1 MGFSIDLGGGNVM
14 RQKTIWGMSLA
25 VFILV
30 GFTFHQEQAKPTI
43 ELPQKT
49 LEYKVERGVI
59 NTLSWIYAGIAY
71 AKSKGDTPED
81 FARSGLKAWGSY
93 WEDLDIAAFIQKW
106 HRIFS
111 TDFHFKMEIL
121 NVAEN
126 SVEAKMTIFARRCAE
141 TFAVSG
147 VTEEE
152 YVRFIQTSIASMAE
166 FLGWICTQKLEG
178 EWLYLTVREKD

>member
-1 MGFSIDLGGGNVM
+1 MKY
-14 RQKTIWGMSLA
+14 KTIVGFTLA
-25 VFILV
+25 VFILSS
-30 GFTFHQEQAKPTI
+30 FTTPQEQTKQTI

-59 NTLSWIYAGIAY
+59 NTLSWIFAGIAY

-81 FARSGLKAWGSY
+81 FARYGLNTWGSFWKDMDMKAY
-93 WEDLDIAAFIQKW
+93 IQKW

-121 NVAEN
+121 NANET
-126 SVEAKMTIFARRCAE
+126 SVEARMTIFARRCAK
-141 TFAVSG
+141 TFAESG

-152 YVRFIQTSIASMAE
+152 YIRFISTSISSMAE
-166 FLGWICTQKLEG
+166 YLGWECKQKLEG
-178 EWLYLTVREKD
+178 DWLYITVNEEE

>member
-1 MGFSIDLGGGNVM
+1 MKF
-14 RQKTIWGMSLA
+14 KTIVCTGLA
-25 VFILV
+25 FFIFSS
-30 GFTFHQEQAKPTI
+30 FTIPQEKTTQTI

-81 FARSGLKAWGSY
+81 FARYGLKAWGSY
-93 WEDLDIAAFIQKW
+93 WKDLDIKAFIQKW

-121 NVAEN
+121 NATDT
-126 SVEAKMTIFARRCAE
+126 SVEARMTIFARRCAE

-152 YVRFIQTSIASMAE
+152 YIRFISTSISSIAE
-166 FLGWICTQKLEG
+166 YLGWEFQQKLEG
-178 EWLYLTVREKD
+178 EWLNFTVSEKE

>member
-1 MGFSIDLGGGNVM
+1 MNT
-14 RQKTIWGMSLA
+14 QKI
-25 VFILV
+25 VFIGLA
-30 GFTFHQEQAKPTI
+30 FFILSSATIPQEQTKTTI

-81 FARSGLKAWGSY
+81 FARYGIKAWGSY
-93 WEDLDIAAFIQKW
+93 WDDLDIKAYVQKW

-121 NVAEN
+121 SVSEK

-152 YVRFIQTSIASMAE
+152 YIRFISTSISSTADY
-166 FLGWICTQKLEG
+166 LGWDYKQKLEG
-178 EWLYLTVREKD
+178 DWLYFTVSEKK

>member
-1 MGFSIDLGGGNVM
+1 LSF
-14 RQKTIWGMSLA
+14 TIPPKK
-25 VFILV
+25 I
-30 GFTFHQEQAKPTI
+30 TQTI

-59 NTLSWIYAGIAY
+59 NTLSWIFAGISY
-71 AKSKGDTPED
+71 AKLKGDTPED
-81 FARSGLKAWGSY
+81 YARHGLKAWGSY
-93 WEDLDIAAFIQKW
+93 WKDLDIKAFIQKW

-121 NVAEN
+121 SATET
-126 SVEAKMTIFARRCAE
+126 SIEAKMTIYARRCAE

-152 YVRFIQTSIASMAE
+152 YIRFITTSVSSMAE
-166 FLGWICTQKLEG
+166 YLGWECKHKLEG
-178 EWLYLTVREKD
+178 EWLYITVSEKE

>member
-1 MGFSIDLGGGNVM
+1 MKSKIIVGISLFIF
-14 RQKTIWGMSLA
+14 TISSLS
-25 VFILV
+25 FP
-30 GFTFHQEQAKPTI
+30 QEQTKQAI

-71 AKSKGDTPED
+71 AKSKGDTTED
-81 FARSGLKAWGSY
+81 FARYGLNAWGSY
-93 WEDLDIAAFIQKW
+93 WKDLDIKAFIQKW

-121 NVAEN
+121 SATEN

-152 YVRFIQTSIASMAE
+152 YVRFICSSVSSMAE
-166 FLGWICTQKLEG
+166 FLGWDYKQKLEG
-178 EWLYLTVREKD
+178 EWLYFTVSEK

>member
-1 MGFSIDLGGGNVM
+1 MKY
-14 RQKTIWGMSLA
+14 KTIVCIGLA
-25 VFILV
+25 FFIFSS
-30 GFTFHQEQAKPTI
+30 FTIPQEKPTQTI

-59 NTLSWIYAGIAY
+59 NTLSWIYAGIVY

-81 FARSGLKAWGSY
+81 FARYGLKAWGSY
-93 WEDLDIAAFIQKW
+93 WEDLDIKAFIQKW

-121 NVAEN
+121 NATDT

-152 YVRFIQTSIASMAE
+152 YIRFITTSISSMAGY
-166 FLGWICTQKLEG
+166 LGWECKQKLEG
-178 EWLYLTVREKD
+178 EWLHFTVSEKE

>member
-1 MGFSIDLGGGNVM
+1 MKH
-14 RQKTIWGMSLA
+14 KTIVCLSLTIFVLSSA
-25 VFILV
+25 
-30 GFTFHQEQAKPTI
+30 TSSQNQTTQTI

-59 NTLSWIYAGIAY
+59 NTLSWIFTGIAY

-81 FARSGLKAWGSY
+81 FAQYGLKAWGSY
-93 WEDLDIAAFIQKW
+93 WTDLDITAYIQKW

-121 NVAEN
+121 TATET
-126 SVEAKMTIFARRCAE
+126 SVEARMTIFARRCAE

-152 YVRFIQTSIASMAE
+152 YIRFIQASLSSMAE
-166 FLGWICTQKLEG
+166 YLGWDCKQKLEG
-178 EWLYLTVREKD
+178 EWLHITVTEGP

>member
-1 MGFSIDLGGGNVM
+1 MKY
-14 RQKTIWGMSLA
+14 KTIICISLA
-25 VFILV
+25 LFVVSSFSNS
-30 GFTFHQEQAKPTI
+30 QEKTKQPI

-81 FARSGLKAWGSY
+81 FARYGLKAWGSY
-93 WEDLDIAAFIQKW
+93 WEDLDIKAYVQKW

-121 NVAEN
+121 NATET

-141 TFAVSG
+141 TFAESG

-152 YVRFIQTSIASMAE
+152 YIRFISTSISSIAE
-166 FLGWICTQKLEG
+166 YLGWEYKQKLEG
-178 EWLYLTVREKD
+178 EWLYFSVSEEKSNN

>member
-1 MGFSIDLGGGNVM
+1 MKSKTIVGISLIVFIISSLGFS
-14 RQKTIWGMSLA
+14 
-25 VFILV
+25 
-30 GFTFHQEQAKPTI
+30 QEQTKHAI

-81 FARSGLKAWGSY
+81 FARYGLKAWGSY
-93 WEDLDIAAFIQKW
+93 WDDLDIKAFVQKW

-121 NVAEN
+121 SATEN
-126 SVEAKMTIFARRCAE
+126 SVEVKMTIFAKRCAE

-152 YVRFIQTSIASMAE
+152 YVRFICTSISSMAE
-166 FLGWICTQKLEG
+166 YSGWDYKQKLEG
-178 EWLYLTVREKD
+178 EWLYFTVSEK

>member
-1 MGFSIDLGGGNVM
+1 MKN
-14 RQKTIWGMSLA
+14 KTILGICLA
-25 VFILV
+25 IFILSCLA
-30 GFTFHQEQAKPTI
+30 FPQEQTKQTI

-59 NTLSWIYAGIAY
+59 NTLSWIFAGITY

-81 FARSGLKAWGSY
+81 FAQYGLKAWGSY
-93 WEDLDIAAFIQKW
+93 WKDLDIKAFIQKW

-121 NVAEN
+121 NATET
-126 SVEAKMTIFARRCAE
+126 SVEARMTIFARRCAE

-152 YVRFIQTSIASMAE
+152 YIRFISTSILAMAE
-166 FLGWICTQKLEG
+166 YLGWECKQKLEG
-178 EWLYLTVREKD
+178 DWLYVTVSEEG

>member
-1 MGFSIDLGGGNVM
+1 M
-14 RQKTIWGMSLA
+14 RYKTILGFFL
-25 VFILV
+25 VFLILSS
-30 GFTFHQEQAKPTI
+30 TTTPQEQTKVTI

-71 AKSKGDTPED
+71 AKSKGETPED
-81 FARSGLKAWGSY
+81 FARFGLNAWGTY
-93 WEDLDIAAFIQKW
+93 WKDLDIKAFVQKW

-121 NVAEN
+121 NATEK
-126 SVEAKMTIFARRCAE
+126 SVEAKMTIFAHRCAE

-152 YVRFIQTSIASMAE
+152 YVRFIQTSISSMAE
-166 FLGWICTQKLEG
+166 FLGWECTQKLED
-178 EWLYLTVREKD
+178 EWLYLTVSEKD

>member
-1 MGFSIDLGGGNVM
+1 MKY
-14 RQKTIWGMSLA
+14 KTIVCISLTI
-25 VFILV
+25 FIL
-30 GFTFHQEQAKPTI
+30 TSLTIPQEKTTQTI
-43 ELPQKT
+43 DLPQKT

-59 NTLSWIYAGIAY
+59 NTLSWIFTGIAY

-81 FARSGLKAWGSY
+81 FARHGIKAWGSY
-93 WEDLDIAAFIQKW
+93 WEDLDIKAYIQKW

-121 NVAEN
+121 NATET

-152 YVRFIQTSIASMAE
+152 YIRFISTSISSMAE
-166 FLGWICTQKLEG
+166 YLGWKCEQKLEG
-178 EWLYLTVREKD
+178 EWLYITVSEKE

>member
-1 MGFSIDLGGGNVM
+1 MKYKAIVCIGLLIFVFSSFSIS
-14 RQKTIWGMSLA
+14 QEKT
-25 VFILV
+25 
-30 GFTFHQEQAKPTI
+30 TQTI
-43 ELPQKT
+43 ELPKKT

-59 NTLSWIYAGIAY
+59 NTLSWIFAGIAY

-81 FARSGLKAWGSY
+81 FARQGIKAWGSY
-93 WEDLDIAAFIQKW
+93 WKDLDIKAFIQKW

-121 NVAEN
+121 NATET

-152 YVRFIQTSIASMAE
+152 YIRFISASISSMAE
-166 FLGWICTQKLEG
+166 YLGWECKQKLEG
-178 EWLYLTVREKD
+178 EWLLMTVTEK

>member
-1 MGFSIDLGGGNVM
+1 MNT
-14 RQKTIWGMSLA
+14 QKI
-25 VFILV
+25 VFICLALFILSSV
-30 GFTFHQEQAKPTI
+30 TIPQEQTKTGI
-43 ELPQKT
+43 DLPQKT

-81 FARSGLKAWGSY
+81 FARYGLHAWGTY
-93 WEDLDIAAFIQKW
+93 WKDLDIKAFVQKW

-121 NVAEN
+121 SATEN

-152 YVRFIQTSIASMAE
+152 YVRFIRTSISSMAE
-166 FLGWICTQKLEG
+166 YLGWDCEQKLEE
-178 EWLYLTVREKD
+178 EWLYITVTDKE